1 MSAKHVVQW
10 GNSLAV
16 RITKEEAEALGW
28 ERDTPIKVSI
38 VEGKLIAEAEVAVF
52 KYTLDELLEGLTPET
67 AHADLDDGMD
77 NPTGSEA
84 W

>member
-1 MSAKHVVQW
+1 MSAKHVAQW

-38 VEGKLIAEAEVAVF
+38 VNGKLIAEADVVPA
-52 KYTLDELLEGLTPET
+52 KYTLEELLEGLTPET
-67 AHADLDDGMD
+67 AHADLDDRTDFPVG
-77 NPTGSEA
+77 NEV